1 MYPIHAFGTDAQRD
15 TCLPALASGELI
27 GAFGLTE
34 PDAGS
39 DPGSMKTPAVP
50 TTDGYVLNG
59 ARMWITSAPVADVF
73 AVWAKLTGDDG
84 SDAIRGVIVERGAA
98 GLSPP
103 KHERT
108 FSRRSWVHAEM
119 TPTRRRACRG
129 KGGRPDL

>member
-39 DPGSMKTPAVP
+39 DPGSMKTRAVP

-59 ARMWITSAPVADVF
+59 AKMWITSAPVADVF
-73 AVWAKLTGDDG
+73 VVWAKLKGDDG
-84 SDAIRGVIVERGAA
+84 RDAIRGFIVERGDA
-98 GLSPP
+98 GMSTPQIEGKFSLRARSE
-103 KHERT
+103 ERRGGEGCVGT
-108 FSRRSWVHAEM
+108 
-119 TPTRRRACRG
+119 CRFCG
-129 KGGRPDL
+129 APY